1 MSFIGY
7 KITQFLTNNLWLH
20 KLFAVLWLV
29 FMIFCANDMFV
40 SLLLCSKWDVN
51 TILIKALSRTPL
63 LHLSREITKTLPYTL
78 FEYDNFCNF
87 ILKFKLWLK
96 KTTYIFI
103 SSLNLVTAH
112 NFAVKIGVASST
124 ISGNKQIM
132 TFMEESAKKRTL
144 TTK

>member
-1 MSFIGY
+1 MSFVGY
-7 KITQFLTNNLWLH
+7 KITKNILYNLWLYR
-20 KLFAVLWLV
+20 KIAFRWLT
-29 FMIFCANDMFV
+29 FMIFCANDVFV

-51 TILIKALSRTPL
+51 TILIRALSRTPL
-63 LHLSREITKTLPYTL
+63 LHLSRERTKTPPYTL

-87 ILKFKLWLK
+87 ILKYKLWLK
-96 KTTYIFI
+96 RVTYIFI
-103 SSLNLVTAH
+103 SSPNLVIAH

-132 TFMEESAKKRTL
+132 AFMEESSKKRIL

>member
-1 MSFIGY
+1 MSFVGY
-7 KITQFLTNNLWLH
+7 KITKILSNNLWLCQQ
-20 KLFAVLWLV
+20 FAFRWLT
-29 FMIFCANDMFV
+29 FMIFCANDVFV
-40 SLLLCSKWDVN
+40 SLFLCSKWDVN
-51 TILIKALSRTPL
+51 TILIRALSRTPL
-63 LHLSREITKTLPYTL
+63 LHLSRERTKTLPYTL

-124 ISGNKQIM
+124 ISGNKRIM
-132 TFMEESAKKRTL
+132 AFMEESAEKRIS